1 MYLHITSKL
10 ASSLVFSSAL
20 LFDDYHPLIGRW
32 VSKLGFLMWKIFP
45 RISICS
51 NFCLLRM
58 SALPPERSH
67 KKAENREK
75 EAPTFREQLFSHKLP
90 FCPYKQKLL
99 VRQNLKELSYSGK
112 TIAFKHLNIINVYL
126 KKIIKQMIIQF
137 HKSNFLFYSEHTI
150 CPPMCSAFFFS
161 QFQRI
166 FEYQICQ
173 IQQRVWFLSQLC

>member
-1 MYLHITSKL
+1 
-10 ASSLVFSSAL
+10 
-20 LFDDYHPLIGRW
+20 
-32 VSKLGFLMWKIFP
+32 MWKIFP

-112 TIAFKHLNIINVYL
+112 TTAFKHLNIINVYL
-126 KKIIKQMIIQF
+126 ISAAKRLSNKWLFNFINQISFFILNIPFVRLCVVLSSFPNSKEFLNIKSVRF
-137 HKSNFLFYSEHTI
+137 NREFDSSHNFANSNIFQTRFSHFLLEKENSK
-150 CPPMCSAFFFS
+150 
-161 QFQRI
+161 
-166 FEYQICQ
+166 FEEN
-173 IQQRVWFLSQLC
+173 